1 MKRLLTRTVL
11 TRTALTLTFAL
22 GAVCARAQTAPPQQP
37 PSQTGSATAEV
48 EGNGFRLKGLDGKLY
63 DTTRMR
69 GDVLVVSFGA
79 TWCVPCTWE
88 LVAIEELKV
97 EYTGKPVKFLWVSI
111 EEKERTSDNLL
122 RHYAKERRL
131 TVPVLRDP
139 GGAALMR
146 YEKSGTRIPVVA
158 FFDTEGALSGPV
170 HRGMSQDIALYKQ
183 MVRGRVDALLAAKAA
198 ASKQAPAS
206 K

>member
-1 MKRLLTRTVL
+1 MTRRFL
-11 TRTALTLTFAL
+11 SAALSLAFAL
-22 GAVCARAQTAPPQQP
+22 AAVPDARARQQP
-37 PSQTGSATAEV
+37 PPQRQAARGSQAEEV
-48 EGNGFRLKGLDGKLY
+48 EGNGFRLKGLDGKFY
-63 DTTRMR
+63 DTTKMR

-97 EYTGKPVKFLWVSI
+97 EYEGKPVKFLWVSI
-111 EEKERTSDNLL
+111 EDVERTSNNLL
-122 RHYAKERRL
+122 KHYAKERRL

-139 GGAALMR
+139 GGVALAR
-146 YEKSGTRIPVVA
+146 YEKTGTRIPVVA
-158 FFDTEGALSGPV
+158 FFDAGGSLSGPV

-198 ASKQAPAS
+198 APPAAPAS